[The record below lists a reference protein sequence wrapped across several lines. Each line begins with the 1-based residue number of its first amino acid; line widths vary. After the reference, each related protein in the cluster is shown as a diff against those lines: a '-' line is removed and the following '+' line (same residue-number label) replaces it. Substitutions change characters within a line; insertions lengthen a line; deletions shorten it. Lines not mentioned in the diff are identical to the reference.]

1 MKKLI
6 VISNDKISF
15 SKKEVSADFNDTINI
30 IEALS
35 KKKYLNFISK
45 KTQSK
50 RLFKVK
56 VKNKSI
62 IKISQIKNLNLDNE
76 KVFMIS
82 ITPFNFLI
90 FLIINYFHKKINGY
104 VILRSDGFKEYHS
117 KFGLFGKNLYYFFFK
132 IILKKLKPIVVTRKL
147 SNISRYKTLNI
158 FPSEISNVWKK
169 NLKKANLSK
178 AKILYL
184 GRIKKEKGIYSLLK
198 LTENL
203 SINYNLSIVGDGDK
217 INFKNDKVKIFNQ
230 TSNLNKIIK
239 FYDQNN
245 IFILPSFTEGS
256 PKVILES
263 LSRLRPIIVFEEISH
278 VKRGMRGIYVCKRNS
293 QDLQKTIEY
302 VLNNYKFIQS
312 QMKKNLIPTKEQFQK
327 DLIKIVK

>member
-6 VISNDKISF
+6 VISNDQIRF
-15 SKKEVSADFNDTINI
+15 SKNEVSADFNDTINI
-30 IEALS
+30 VEALS
-35 KKKYLNFISK
+35 KRNHLYFISR
-45 KTQSK
+45 KTESK
-50 RLFKVK
+50 RLCKVK
-56 VKNKSI
+56 IKNKSI
-62 IKISQIKNLNLDNE
+62 IKVSQIKNLNLEN
-76 KVFMIS
+76 KKIFMIS

-117 KFGLFGKNLYYFFFK
+117 KFGLLGKYLYNFLFK
-132 IILKKLKPIVVTRKL
+132 IILKKLKPIVVTKKL
-147 SNISRYKTLNI
+147 SNISEYNLLNI
-158 FPSEISNVWKK
+158 FPSEINNIWKK
-169 NLKKANLSK
+169 NLKKVNLSK

-217 INFKNDKVKIFNQ
+217 INLKNDKVKIFNQ

-263 LSRLRPIIVFEEISH
+263 LSRLRPVIIFEEISH
-278 VKRGMRGIYVCKRNS
+278 VKRGMKGIYVCKRNS
-293 QDLQKTIEY
+293 KDLQKTIVY

-312 QMKKNLIPTKEQFQK
+312 QMKKNLIPTRKQFQK